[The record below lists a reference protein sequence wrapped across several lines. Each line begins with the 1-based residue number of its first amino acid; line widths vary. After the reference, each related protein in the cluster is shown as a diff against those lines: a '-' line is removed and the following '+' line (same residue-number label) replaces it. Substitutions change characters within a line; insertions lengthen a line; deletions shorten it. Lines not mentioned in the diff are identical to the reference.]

1 MRLVT
6 HPTRVFGWDMPNQKS
21 RSRSEGNMKKARVTD
36 GDASRRYWT
45 VAEFCKVVDRSP
57 YTAQRWRSEGGGPPY
72 LKVGGRVLY
81 DEQTVHEWCASHE
94 QNSTSDYEIVDEEPE
109 QPAPAPVRRYDS
121 RLGRTVLDRGGA
133 S

>member
-1 MRLVT
+1 
-6 HPTRVFGWDMPNQKS
+6 
-21 RSRSEGNMKKARVTD
+21 MKNARVTD

-45 VAEFCKVVDRSP
+45 VAEFCKVADRSP

-81 DEQTVHEWCASHE
+81 DEQTVHEWLASHE
-94 QNSTSDYEIVDEEPE
+94 QNSTSDYEIVDEEQE
-109 QPAPAPVRRYDS
+109 QPTPAPVRRYDS
-121 RLGRTVLDRGGA
+121 RLGKTVIDRGGA